1 MAADDATHISL
12 LLPRSEFLSF
22 GKTLKKGFHRQMI
35 GEVTFVF
42 EPGKLTVS
50 SEAGGTTMQC
60 ETRFTGTIFIKEVG
74 FRSLVNAHAKEIT
87 ANPWINGIIDLEL
100 GELSLARAG
109 VKARI
114 VV

>member
-1 MAADDATHISL
+1 MPDTCDCQV
-12 LLPRSEFLSF
+12 LS
-22 GKTLKKGFHRQMI
+22 GPAYITC
-35 GEVTFVF
+35 
-42 EPGKLTVS
+42 P
-50 SEAGGTTMQC
+50 EA
-60 ETRFTGTIFIKEVG
+60 GTIFVKEVG

-87 ANPWINGIIDLEL
+87 ANPWISGIIDLEL